1 MKDNRILTLNEI
13 EAVSLDVFKKY
24 NLLNVRIFGSYAKGI
39 ATQKSDVDF
48 LVKFKDGASLFDLYD
63 LKEDLK
69 RKLKKKVDILTLQ
82 SAKENAILD
91 YEAVMKESV
100 VIYES

>member
-1 MKDNRILTLNEI
+1 MKDDKILTLNEI
-13 EAVSLDVFKKY
+13 EVISSSVFKKHR
-24 NLLNVRIFGSYAKGI
+24 LVNVRIFGSYAKGM

-48 LVKFKDGASLFDLYD
+48 LVEFKDGASLFDLYD

-69 RKLKKKVDILTLQ
+69 RKLKKKVDILTIQ

-91 YEAVMKESV
+91 YDTVIKETV
-100 VIYES
+100 IIYES